1 MRTGGRKDEEMRPV
15 VITRGYLKYAEGSAL
30 IEIGDTKI
38 LCAAS
43 VEERVPQFLK
53 DSGQGWI
60 TAEYGLLP
68 RSTTTRTP
76 REGITGRVSGRTSEI
91 QRLVGRSLRG
101 VADLKKL
108 GERTIVVDC
117 DVIQADGGT
126 RTAAVTGGF
135 VALADSLDLLKEEG
149 RIKEDPLLDYV
160 AAISVGTVEGRI
172 LLDLSYAED
181 SIAEVDMNVVMTG
194 TGRFVEV
201 QGTAEESPFG
211 KEQLDA
217 MLALGARGIRE
228 LVQLQQRVLAE
239 RLQTAKLPLD
249 KH

>member
-1 MRTGGRKDEEMRPV
+1 
-15 VITRGYLKYAEGSAL
+15 
-30 IEIGDTKI
+30 
-38 LCAAS
+38 
-43 VEERVPQFLK
+43 
-53 DSGQGWI
+53 
-60 TAEYGLLP
+60 
-68 RSTTTRTP
+68 
-76 REGITGRVSGRTSEI
+76 VSGRTSEI

-108 GERTIVVDC
+108 GERTIVIDC

-126 RTAAVTGGF
+126 RAAAVTGGF
-135 VALADSLDLLKEEG
+135 VALAGSLDLLKEEG

-194 TGRFVEV
+194 TGRFVEI
-201 QGTAEESPFG
+201 QGTAEESPFS
-211 KEQLDA
+211 KEQLDS
-217 MLALGARGIRE
+217 MLAVAAQGVRA
-228 LVQLQQRVLAE
+228 LVQLQQRVVAE

-249 KH
+249 KS